1 MSPEIARLDDLPAET
16 CEGVRSIYEEAFP
29 PRQRVPFEELVD
41 DARSGDELA
50 LIGLEEGR
58 PIGIAFLSRLDAVG
72 HLFLEYYAVAR
83 DLRGGGR
90 GQALWWAVHDE
101 LGREAPRPVVLEVE
115 DPAEPEIEPEEAAA
129 RKRRVRFWERVGAID
144 LQIDG
149 YVIPDVAGDGTE
161 PMRLMWMA
169 ARPGDSPPHDGGLLD
184 LVLALYESGY
194 GLSSG
199 DALVQR
205 AQRMWS

>member
-90 GQALWWAVHDE
+90 GQALWRAVHDE

-129 RKRRVRFWERVGAID
+129 RKRRV
-144 LQIDG
+144 
-149 YVIPDVAGDGTE
+149 
-161 PMRLMWMA
+161 
-169 ARPGDSPPHDGGLLD
+169 
-184 LVLALYESGY
+184 
-194 GLSSG
+194 
-199 DALVQR
+199 
-205 AQRMWS
+205 